1 MLLNSP
7 QVLENTGFVAGELS
21 LIISLVLYRPISVY
35 AL

>member
-1 MLLNSP
+1 MNFF
-7 QVLENTGFVAGELS
+7 ENTGFVAGELS